1 MPARHPGRP
10 PPRGRHN
17 NTNSGRREAK
27 VLTVHIAAALP
38 PGMIRR
44 GVRIEGSYAMVD
56 EPVRYAVVGLGRAG
70 WGIHVH
76 QLRGRADARIV
87 AVVDPVEQRREQAHD
102 EFNCKTYKD
111 LGPMLSQAEV
121 EVVVIATPSVAHAA
135 ETKRALKSG
144 KHVVAEKPM
153 AMSLAE
159 VAWMIS

>member
-87 AVVDPVEQRREQAHD
+87 AVVDPVEERRNEAVA
-102 EFNCKTYKD
+102 EFSCEADASLAK
-111 LGPMLSQAEV
+111 MLKQHADNV
-121 EVVVIATPSVAHAA
+121 DGIVIAPSSADHG
-135 ETKRALKSG
+135 RDY
-144 KHVVAEKPM
+144 
-153 AMSLAE
+153 
-159 VAWMIS
+159 